1 MHTVPQFKWKDF
13 GVAFMTT
20 AGQYLENCAHHHTNL
35 KYTRIPP
42 NWRKVTL
49 KGVVRLKISVKLS
62 VTVIGW

>member
-1 MHTVPQFKWKDF
+1 
-13 GVAFMTT
+13 MTT